1 MTRRLAIL
9 GTCASEDW
17 VRYQNQRA
25 ALDVKIVPARFHASV
40 ISLCARPIRPPEDL
54 GDISEAD
61 KLMIRRDFSK
71 SFLQELVETRPDC
84 LLVDLASDGLDGVIA
99 FDGSWLTPTKV
110 FRESVLSKQ
119 AHGNMMLTANGTPRR
134 YLSLFRASLLAL
146 KDFLNRHLPG
156 CRVILHKARFAD
168 SYRNAQDEIVS
179 FAEDKLKLNR
189 TANWNAAVLEDMFVQ
204 QFRCDVISLLDQPVI
219 ADEQHVWGF
228 GALHFER
235 SYYTRF
241 SAALKALLEV
251 HAAAP
256 DSRGK
261 ADSV

>member
-99 FDGSWLTPTKV
+99 FDGSWLTPTYI
-110 FRESVLSKQ
+110 FRGSALSKQ
-119 AHGNMMLTANGTPRR
+119 ARGNMMLTANGTPRR

>member
-25 ALDVKIVPARFHASV
+25 ALDIKLAPMRFHSSV
-40 ISLCARPIRPPEDL
+40 ISLCARPIVPPNEM

-71 SFLQELVETRPDC
+71 NFLQELVKAQPDC

-99 FDGSWLTPTKV
+99 FDGSWLTPTIV
-110 FRESVLSKQ
+110 FRRSALSKRAQ
-119 AHGNMMLTANGTPRR
+119 GNMLLTADGTPRR

-146 KDFLNRHLPG
+146 KHFLNRHLPA
-156 CRVILHKARFAD
+156 CHIILHKVRFAD
-168 SYRNAQDEIVS
+168 SYRNAQDEIVPFS
-179 FAEDKLKLNR
+179 EGKLKLNR
-189 TANWNAAVLEDMFVQ
+189 TANWNAAILEDMFVQ
-204 QFRCDVISLLDQPVI
+204 QFRCDVISLLDQPVL
-219 ADEQHVWGF
+219 ADEQHVWGV

-235 SYYTRF
+235 SYYMRF
-241 SAALKALLEV
+241 SAALKTLLE
-251 HAAAP
+251 ARATAP
-256 DSRGK
+256 GSPGK
-261 ADSV
+261 ADSA

>member
-1 MTRRLAIL
+1 MTKRLAIL

-17 VRYQNQRA
+17 VRYQNQRT
-25 ALDVKIVPARFHASV
+25 ALDVRLVPKRFHASI
-40 ISLCARPIRPPEDL
+40 ISLCAKPLSPPKDL

-61 KLMIRRDFSK
+61 KLMICRDFSK
-71 SFLQELVETRPDC
+71 SFLHELVETQPDC

-99 FDGSWLTPTKV
+99 YDGSWLTPTYI
-110 FRESVLSKQ
+110 FRGSALSKQ
-119 AHGNMMLTANGTPRR
+119 ARGNMVLTADGTPRR

-179 FAEDKLKLNR
+179 FSEGKLKLNR

-204 QFRCDVISLLDQPVI
+204 HFRCDVISLLDHPVFG
-219 ADEQHVWGF
+219 DEQHVWGI

-241 SAALKALLEV
+241 SEALRTLLD
-251 HAAAP
+251 AAP
-256 DSRGK
+256 ATPGQSDR
-261 ADSV
+261 V

>member
-17 VRYQNQRA
+17 VRYQNQRT
-25 ALDVKIVPARFHASV
+25 ALDVKLVPKRFHASI
-40 ISLCARPIRPPEDL
+40 ISLCAKPISSPEDL

-71 SFLQELVETRPDC
+71 SFLQELVETQPDC

-99 FDGSWLTPTKV
+99 YDGSWLTPTYI
-110 FRESVLSKQ
+110 FRGSALSKQ
-119 AHGNMMLTANGTPRR
+119 ARGSIMLTADGTPRR
-134 YLSLFRASLLAL
+134 YLSLFRSSLLAL
-146 KDFLNRHLPG
+146 KHYLDLHLPA

-179 FAEDKLKLNR
+179 FSEGKLKLNR

-204 QFRCDVISLLDQPVI
+204 QFRCDVISLLDQPVLG
-219 ADEQHVWGF
+219 DEQHVWGI

-235 SYYTRF
+235 SYYMRF
-241 SAALKALLEV
+241 SAALRSLLE
-251 HAAAP
+251 
-256 DSRGK
+256 SQELRL
-261 ADSV
+261 